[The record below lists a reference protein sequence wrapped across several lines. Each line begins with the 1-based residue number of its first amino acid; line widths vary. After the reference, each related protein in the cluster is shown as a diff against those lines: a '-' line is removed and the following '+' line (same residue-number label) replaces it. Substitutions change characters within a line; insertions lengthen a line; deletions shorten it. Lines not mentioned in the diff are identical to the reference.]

1 MSIKLIEA
9 KNLKKSFGDFVAV
22 DNINLTVERGEVVGF
37 LGPNGAG
44 KSTTMKMLTGFLE
57 PDGGE
62 IFIEGIDLKT
72 KPLEAKKSIG
82 YLPEGAPSYSDM
94 EVSEFLSFV
103 GKMRGLNNNGSLN
116 TRLSNMAE
124 QINLK
129 EVWHKPIETLSKGFK
144 RRVGIAQALI
154 HDPDILILDEPTDGL
169 DPNQKY
175 EMRDLIKKIST
186 NKAIVISTHI
196 LEEVEAV
203 CSRTVIIANGQLL
216 ANETPDNLG
225 KQFKKKNMYSLKVA
239 NKLNNTQIKDI
250 KSSLDYKKVTVNNL
264 NITDTLILIEDEKK
278 NINFNKI
285 MTQLKKHKLD
295 INVLNST
302 LEDINRE
309 ELIKQNQIA
318 AYETIPESL
327 FQVDMLYFNCSIN
340 GNSIKAFVDTG
351 AQMTIMSENM
361 AKKCKVDYLIDRK
374 YKGIA
379 K

>member
-1 MSIKLIEA
+1 MSTKLIEA

-116 TRLSNMAE
+116 TRLSDMAE

-225 KQFKKKNMYSLKVA
+225 KQFNKKNMFSLKVA

-250 KSSLDYKKVTVNNL
+250 KSSLNYKKVTVKNL
-264 NITDTLILIEDEKK
+264 NLTDTLILIEDEME
-278 NINFNKI
+278 NINLNKI

-295 INVLNST
+295 INEANFIKPSLD
-302 LEDINRE
+302 DI
-309 ELIKQNQIA
+309 
-318 AYETIPESL
+318 
-327 FQVDMLYFNCSIN
+327 F
-340 GNSIKAFVDTG
+340 
-351 AQMTIMSENM
+351 
-361 AKKCKVDYLIDRK
+361 RK
-374 YKGIA
+374 ITQ
-379 K
+379 

>member
-116 TRLSNMAE
+116 TRLSDMAE

-225 KQFKKKNMYSLKVA
+225 KQFNKKNMFSLKVA

-250 KSSLDYKKVTVNNL
+250 KSSLDYKKVTVKNL
-264 NITDTLILIEDEKK
+264 NITDTLILIEDEME
-278 NINFNKI
+278 NINLNKI
-285 MTQLKKHKLD
+285 ITQLKKHKLD
-295 INVLNST
+295 INEANFIKPSLD
-302 LEDINRE
+302 DI
-309 ELIKQNQIA
+309 
-318 AYETIPESL
+318 
-327 FQVDMLYFNCSIN
+327 F
-340 GNSIKAFVDTG
+340 
-351 AQMTIMSENM
+351 
-361 AKKCKVDYLIDRK
+361 RK
-374 YKGIA
+374 ITQ
-379 K
+379 

>member
-62 IFIEGIDLKT
+62 IFIEGIDLKS

-116 TRLSNMAE
+116 TRLSDMAE

-225 KQFKKKNMYSLKVA
+225 KQFNKKNMFSLKVA

-250 KSSLDYKKVTVNNL
+250 KSSLDYKKVTVKNL
-264 NITDTLILIEDEKK
+264 NLTDTLILIEDEKE
-278 NINFNKI
+278 NINLNKI

-295 INVLNST
+295 INEANFIKPSLD
-302 LEDINRE
+302 DI
-309 ELIKQNQIA
+309 
-318 AYETIPESL
+318 
-327 FQVDMLYFNCSIN
+327 F
-340 GNSIKAFVDTG
+340 
-351 AQMTIMSENM
+351 
-361 AKKCKVDYLIDRK
+361 RK
-374 YKGIA
+374 ITQ
-379 K
+379 

>member
-116 TRLSNMAE
+116 TRLSDMAE

-225 KQFKKKNMYSLKVA
+225 KQFNKKNTFSLKVA
-239 NKLNNTQIKDI
+239 SKLNNTQIKDI
-250 KSSLDYKKVTVNNL
+250 KSSLDYKKVTVKNL
-264 NITDTLILIEDEKK
+264 NLTDTLILIEDEME
-278 NINFNKI
+278 NINLNKI
-285 MTQLKKHKLD
+285 MTQLKKYKLD
-295 INVLNST
+295 INEANFVKPSLD
-302 LEDINRE
+302 DI
-309 ELIKQNQIA
+309 
-318 AYETIPESL
+318 
-327 FQVDMLYFNCSIN
+327 F
-340 GNSIKAFVDTG
+340 
-351 AQMTIMSENM
+351 
-361 AKKCKVDYLIDRK
+361 RK
-374 YKGIA
+374 ITQ
-379 K
+379 

>member
-1 MSIKLIEA
+1 MSVKLIEA

-62 IFIEGIDLKT
+62 IFIEGIDLKS
-72 KPLEAKKSIG
+72 KPIEAKKSIG

-116 TRLSNMAE
+116 TRLSDMAE

-186 NKAIVISTHI
+186 NKSIVISTHI

-225 KQFKKKNMYSLKVA
+225 KQFNKKNMFSLKVA

-250 KSSLDYKKVTVNNL
+250 KSSLDYKKVTVKNL
-264 NITDTLILIEDEKK
+264 NITDTLILIEDEME
-278 NINFNKI
+278 NINLNKI
-285 MTQLKKHKLD
+285 MTQLKKYKLD
-295 INVLNST
+295 INEANFVKPSLD
-302 LEDINRE
+302 DI
-309 ELIKQNQIA
+309 
-318 AYETIPESL
+318 
-327 FQVDMLYFNCSIN
+327 F
-340 GNSIKAFVDTG
+340 
-351 AQMTIMSENM
+351 
-361 AKKCKVDYLIDRK
+361 RK
-374 YKGIA
+374 ITQ
-379 K
+379 

>member
-22 DNINLTVERGEVVGF
+22 DNINLNVERGEVVGF

-62 IFIEGIDLKT
+62 IFIGGIDLKS

-103 GKMRGLNNNGSLN
+103 GKMRGLNNNELLN
-116 TRLSNMAE
+116 TRLSDMAE

-129 EVWHKPIETLSKGFK
+129 DVWHKPIETLSKGFK

-225 KQFKKKNMYSLKVA
+225 KQFNKKNMFSLKVA

-250 KSSLDYKKVTVNNL
+250 KSSLDYKKVTVKNL
-264 NITDTLILIEDEKK
+264 NITDTLILIEDEME
-278 NINFNKI
+278 NINLNRI

-295 INVLNST
+295 INEANFIKPSLD
-302 LEDINRE
+302 DI
-309 ELIKQNQIA
+309 
-318 AYETIPESL
+318 
-327 FQVDMLYFNCSIN
+327 F
-340 GNSIKAFVDTG
+340 
-351 AQMTIMSENM
+351 
-361 AKKCKVDYLIDRK
+361 RK
-374 YKGIA
+374 ITQ
-379 K
+379 

>member
-62 IFIEGIDLKT
+62 IFIGGIDFKS

-116 TRLSNMAE
+116 TRLSDMAE

-225 KQFKKKNMYSLKVA
+225 KQFNKKNMFSLKVA

-250 KSSLDYKKVTVNNL
+250 KSSLDYKKVTVKNL
-264 NITDTLILIEDEKK
+264 NITDTLILIEDEKE
-278 NINFNKI
+278 NINLNKI
-285 MTQLKKHKLD
+285 MTQLKKYKLD
-295 INVLNST
+295 INEANFVKPSLD
-302 LEDINRE
+302 DI
-309 ELIKQNQIA
+309 
-318 AYETIPESL
+318 
-327 FQVDMLYFNCSIN
+327 F
-340 GNSIKAFVDTG
+340 
-351 AQMTIMSENM
+351 
-361 AKKCKVDYLIDRK
+361 RK
-374 YKGIA
+374 ITQ
-379 K
+379 

>member
-62 IFIEGIDLKT
+62 IFIEGIDLKS

-116 TRLSNMAE
+116 TRLSDMAE

-225 KQFKKKNMYSLKVA
+225 KQFNKKNMFSLKVA

-250 KSSLDYKKVTVNNL
+250 KSSLDYKKVTVKNL
-264 NITDTLILIEDEKK
+264 NITDTLILIEDEKE
-278 NINFNKI
+278 NINLNKI
-285 MTQLKKHKLD
+285 MTQLKKYKLD
-295 INVLNST
+295 INEANFIKPSLD
-302 LEDINRE
+302 DI
-309 ELIKQNQIA
+309 
-318 AYETIPESL
+318 
-327 FQVDMLYFNCSIN
+327 F
-340 GNSIKAFVDTG
+340 
-351 AQMTIMSENM
+351 
-361 AKKCKVDYLIDRK
+361 RK
-374 YKGIA
+374 ITQ
-379 K
+379 

>member
-62 IFIEGIDLKT
+62 IFIEGIDLKS

-116 TRLSNMAE
+116 TRLSDMAE

-203 CSRTVIIANGQLL
+203 CSRTVIIAKGQLL

-225 KQFKKKNMYSLKVA
+225 KQFNKKKMFSLKVA

-250 KSSLDYKKVTVNNL
+250 KSSLDYKKVTVKNL
-264 NITDTLILIEDEKK
+264 NITDTLILIEDEKE
-278 NINFNKI
+278 NINLNKI
-285 MTQLKKHKLD
+285 ITQLKKHKLNINEANFIKPSLDD
-295 INVLNST
+295 I
-302 LEDINRE
+302 
-309 ELIKQNQIA
+309 
-318 AYETIPESL
+318 
-327 FQVDMLYFNCSIN
+327 F
-340 GNSIKAFVDTG
+340 
-351 AQMTIMSENM
+351 
-361 AKKCKVDYLIDRK
+361 RK
-374 YKGIA
+374 ITQ
-379 K
+379 

>member
-62 IFIEGIDLKT
+62 IFIEGIDLKS

-103 GKMRGLNNNGSLN
+103 GKMRGLNNNGLLN
-116 TRLSNMAE
+116 TRLSDMAE

-225 KQFKKKNMYSLKVA
+225 KQFNKKNMFSLKVA

-250 KSSLDYKKVTVNNL
+250 KSSLDYKKVTVKNL
-264 NITDTLILIEDEKK
+264 NITDTLILIEDEKE
-278 NINFNKI
+278 NINLNKI
-285 MTQLKKHKLD
+285 MTQLKKYKLD
-295 INVLNST
+295 INEANFVKPSLD
-302 LEDINRE
+302 DI
-309 ELIKQNQIA
+309 
-318 AYETIPESL
+318 
-327 FQVDMLYFNCSIN
+327 F
-340 GNSIKAFVDTG
+340 
-351 AQMTIMSENM
+351 
-361 AKKCKVDYLIDRK
+361 RK
-374 YKGIA
+374 ITQ
-379 K
+379 

>member
-1 MSIKLIEA
+1 LSIKLIEA

-116 TRLSNMAE
+116 TRLSDMAE

-225 KQFKKKNMYSLKVA
+225 KQFNKKNMFSLKVA

-250 KSSLDYKKVTVNNL
+250 KSSLDYKKVIVKNL
-264 NITDTLILIEDEKK
+264 NITDTLILIEDEKE
-278 NINFNKI
+278 NINLNKI
-285 MTQLKKHKLD
+285 MTQLKKYKLD
-295 INVLNST
+295 INEANFVKPSLD
-302 LEDINRE
+302 DI
-309 ELIKQNQIA
+309 
-318 AYETIPESL
+318 
-327 FQVDMLYFNCSIN
+327 F
-340 GNSIKAFVDTG
+340 
-351 AQMTIMSENM
+351 
-361 AKKCKVDYLIDRK
+361 RK
-374 YKGIA
+374 ITQ
-379 K
+379 

>member
-62 IFIEGIDLKT
+62 IFIEGIDLKSN
-72 KPLEAKKSIG
+72 PIEAKKSIG

-116 TRLSNMAE
+116 TRLSDMAE

-225 KQFKKKNMYSLKVA
+225 KQFNKKNMFSLKVA

-250 KSSLDYKKVTVNNL
+250 KSSLDYKKVTVKNL
-264 NITDTLILIEDEKK
+264 NITDTLILIEDEKE
-278 NINFNKI
+278 NINLNKI

-295 INVLNST
+295 INEANFIKPSLD
-302 LEDINRE
+302 DI
-309 ELIKQNQIA
+309 
-318 AYETIPESL
+318 
-327 FQVDMLYFNCSIN
+327 F
-340 GNSIKAFVDTG
+340 
-351 AQMTIMSENM
+351 
-361 AKKCKVDYLIDRK
+361 RK
-374 YKGIA
+374 ITQ
-379 K
+379 

>member
-22 DNINLTVERGEVVGF
+22 DNINLNVERGEVVGF

-57 PDGGE
+57 PDEGE
-62 IFIEGIDLKT
+62 IFIEGIDLKS

-116 TRLSNMAE
+116 TRLSDMAE

-225 KQFKKKNMYSLKVA
+225 KQFNKKNMFSLKVA

-250 KSSLDYKKVTVNNL
+250 KSSLDYKKVTVKNL
-264 NITDTLILIEDEKK
+264 NITDTLILIEDEME
-278 NINFNKI
+278 NINLNKI
-285 MTQLKKHKLD
+285 MTQLKKYKLD
-295 INVLNST
+295 INEANFVKPSLD
-302 LEDINRE
+302 DI
-309 ELIKQNQIA
+309 
-318 AYETIPESL
+318 
-327 FQVDMLYFNCSIN
+327 F
-340 GNSIKAFVDTG
+340 
-351 AQMTIMSENM
+351 
-361 AKKCKVDYLIDRK
+361 RK
-374 YKGIA
+374 ITQ
-379 K
+379 

>member
-62 IFIEGIDLKT
+62 IFIEGIDLKS

-116 TRLSNMAE
+116 TRLSDMAE

-225 KQFKKKNMYSLKVA
+225 KQFNKKNIFSLKVA

-250 KSSLDYKKVTVNNL
+250 KSSLDYKKVTVKNL
-264 NITDTLILIEDEKK
+264 NITDTLILIEDEKE
-278 NINFNKI
+278 NINLNKI
-285 MTQLKKHKLD
+285 MTQLKKYKLD
-295 INVLNST
+295 INEANFIKPSLD
-302 LEDINRE
+302 DI
-309 ELIKQNQIA
+309 
-318 AYETIPESL
+318 
-327 FQVDMLYFNCSIN
+327 F
-340 GNSIKAFVDTG
+340 
-351 AQMTIMSENM
+351 
-361 AKKCKVDYLIDRK
+361 RK
-374 YKGIA
+374 ITQ
-379 K
+379 

>member
-116 TRLSNMAE
+116 TRLSDMAE

-225 KQFKKKNMYSLKVA
+225 KQFNKKNMFSLKVA

-250 KSSLDYKKVTVNNL
+250 KSSLDYKKVTVKNL
-264 NITDTLILIEDEKK
+264 NITDTLILIEDEKE
-278 NINFNKI
+278 NINLNKI
-285 MTQLKKHKLD
+285 MTQLKKYKLD
-295 INVLNST
+295 INEANFVKPSLD
-302 LEDINRE
+302 DI
-309 ELIKQNQIA
+309 
-318 AYETIPESL
+318 
-327 FQVDMLYFNCSIN
+327 F
-340 GNSIKAFVDTG
+340 
-351 AQMTIMSENM
+351 
-361 AKKCKVDYLIDRK
+361 RK
-374 YKGIA
+374 ITQ
-379 K
+379 

>member
-1 MSIKLIEA
+1 
-9 KNLKKSFGDFVAV
+9 
-22 DNINLTVERGEVVGF
+22 
-37 LGPNGAG
+37 
-44 KSTTMKMLTGFLE
+44 
-57 PDGGE
+57 
-62 IFIEGIDLKT
+62 
-72 KPLEAKKSIG
+72 
-82 YLPEGAPSYSDM
+82 M

-116 TRLSNMAE
+116 TRLSDMAE

-225 KQFKKKNMYSLKVA
+225 KQFNKKNMFSLKVA

-250 KSSLDYKKVTVNNL
+250 KSSLDYKKVTVKNL
-264 NITDTLILIEDEKK
+264 NITDTLILIEDEME
-278 NINFNKI
+278 NINLNKI

-295 INVLNST
+295 INEANFIKPSLD
-302 LEDINRE
+302 DI
-309 ELIKQNQIA
+309 
-318 AYETIPESL
+318 
-327 FQVDMLYFNCSIN
+327 F
-340 GNSIKAFVDTG
+340 
-351 AQMTIMSENM
+351 
-361 AKKCKVDYLIDRK
+361 RK
-374 YKGIA
+374 ITQ
-379 K
+379 

>member
-1 MSIKLIEA
+1 MKLIEA

-22 DNINLTVERGEVVGF
+22 DNINLNVERGEVVGF

-62 IFIEGIDLKT
+62 IFIGGIDLKS

-116 TRLSNMAE
+116 TRLSDMAE

-225 KQFKKKNMYSLKVA
+225 KQFNKKNMFSLKVA

-250 KSSLDYKKVTVNNL
+250 KSSLDYKKVTVKNL
-264 NITDTLILIEDEKK
+264 NITDTLILIEDEKE
-278 NINFNKI
+278 NINLNKI
-285 MTQLKKHKLD
+285 MTQLKKYKLD
-295 INVLNST
+295 INEANFVKPSLD
-302 LEDINRE
+302 DI
-309 ELIKQNQIA
+309 
-318 AYETIPESL
+318 
-327 FQVDMLYFNCSIN
+327 F
-340 GNSIKAFVDTG
+340 
-351 AQMTIMSENM
+351 
-361 AKKCKVDYLIDRK
+361 RK
-374 YKGIA
+374 ITQ
-379 K
+379 

>member
-22 DNINLTVERGEVVGF
+22 DNINLNVERGEVVGF

-116 TRLSNMAE
+116 TRLSDMAE

-186 NKAIVISTHI
+186 NKAIVISTNI

-225 KQFKKKNMYSLKVA
+225 KQFNKKNIFSLKVA

-250 KSSLDYKKVTVNNL
+250 KSSLNYKKVTVKNL
-264 NITDTLILIEDEKK
+264 NITDTLILIEDEKE
-278 NINFNKI
+278 NINLNKI
-285 MTQLKKHKLD
+285 MTQLKKYKLD
-295 INVLNST
+295 INEANFVKPSLD
-302 LEDINRE
+302 DI
-309 ELIKQNQIA
+309 
-318 AYETIPESL
+318 
-327 FQVDMLYFNCSIN
+327 F
-340 GNSIKAFVDTG
+340 
-351 AQMTIMSENM
+351 
-361 AKKCKVDYLIDRK
+361 RK
-374 YKGIA
+374 ITQ
-379 K
+379 

>member
-103 GKMRGLNNNGSLN
+103 GKMRGLNNNGLLN
-116 TRLSNMAE
+116 TRLSDMAE

-225 KQFKKKNMYSLKVA
+225 KQFNKKNMFSLKVA

-250 KSSLDYKKVTVNNL
+250 KSSLNYKKVIVKNL
-264 NITDTLILIEDEKK
+264 NITDTLILIEDEKE
-278 NINFNKI
+278 NINLNKI
-285 MTQLKKHKLD
+285 MTQLKKYKLD
-295 INVLNST
+295 INEANFVKPSLD
-302 LEDINRE
+302 DI
-309 ELIKQNQIA
+309 
-318 AYETIPESL
+318 
-327 FQVDMLYFNCSIN
+327 F
-340 GNSIKAFVDTG
+340 
-351 AQMTIMSENM
+351 
-361 AKKCKVDYLIDRK
+361 RK
-374 YKGIA
+374 ITQ
-379 K
+379 